1 MGKRVDVVVLH
12 KILYFCLNSSVENL
26 GNIIFVK
33 AFDEFVREV
42 GFSVVL
48 CRPHDPQSNGKIEEV
63 VHHIKDGFLQG
74 RVYTGTDA
82 LNSECLAWLDREG
95 NATPD
100 CHCRFPQGIAARLRF
115 PQISRLCHL
124 KKYTPFPKKAEV
136 RFDWCCLLVYA

>member
-74 RVYTGTDA
+74 RVYTRTDA

-95 NATPD
+95 NATP
-100 CHCRFPQGIAARLRF
+100 HAVT
-115 PQISRLCHL
+115 
-124 KKYTPFPKKAEV
+124 KKPPRELFREEVKYLQHVLPGGKKASSA
-136 RFDWCCLLVYA
+136 FSA